1 MSSSVFLLFV
11 YCTFQLMVVGPLG
24 ERMRLAQ
31 CLVEEEVSVSL

>member
-1 MSSSVFLLFV
+1 MSSLAFHPFV
-11 YCTFQLMVVGPLG
+11 CCTIQLMVVGPLG